1 MILEL
6 LRVPAGVAGG
16 VAFWIPVGLAD
27 FGFFGS
33 GFFFVGVG
41 FFVGFFGG
49 GFLGAVGVDGT
60 SPDLV
65 W

>member
-6 LRVPAGVAGG
+6 FRVPAGVAGG

-27 FGFFGS
+27 FGAFGS
-33 GFFFVGVG
+33 GF

-49 GFLGAVGVDGT
+49 GFLGAVGVDGKA
-60 SPDLV
+60 PDLV